1 MPFVGYRPKA
11 PEPAA
16 AAATTTPGIVKP
28 VAASIDRGD
37 DGASSDNQ
45 DDGDSDSDGS
55 WKDDG
60 DDSED
65 DYDDEGGARRRK
77 GKKATK
83 HRGVAGVTAG
93 GSKGGHIRRPG
104 LANSGL
110 ASHPVRRP
118 GLPPLARSQVQG
130 KLKPIGDDASPQDKA
145 NTEGGKENAVQAR
158 RPLGA
163 KPFKPP
169 NRPSGGGFKMVR
181 NLRQ

>member
-1 MPFVGYRPKA
+1 MAGKLEPKGKDAGPGLPKGASVPFVGYRPKA

-93 GSKGGHIRRPG
+93 GSKGG
-104 LANSGL
+104 
-110 ASHPVRRP
+110 PVSYTHLT
-118 GLPPLARSQVQG
+118 LPT
-130 KLKPIGDDASPQDKA
+130 KA
-145 NTEGGKENAVQAR
+145 
-158 RPLGA
+158 
-163 KPFKPP
+163 
-169 NRPSGGGFKMVR
+169 
-181 NLRQ
+181 